1 MTDLTLRIP
10 KGTPITYEE
19 MDSNLLALDS
29 DTPFKVSDSHV
40 TYKGNIGIGVDST
53 YRPTYNLDF
62 GEGDSNNEATIGTS
76 DADLH
81 VHVDG
86 ARDLKVSTNTQERL
100 TLTTQGNLG
109 INQPNPEFP
118 LDIDGNA
125 RITGTFRGNQFRAY
139 SFSDSADLTIS
150 NGSITNAKR
159 IVSTNQIDFSRL
171 YDRQTGYKVDHID
184 SVITLDSA
192 ELGIPT
198 TRAVYDALESDR
210 SSGSAELDSAIDEI
224 NQKLDS
230 NRTQYLLN
238 MDSEHLWNLSEHQDL
253 QDNIDSLR
261 DETISSFDSEHA
273 WNVAEHNTLQD
284 NINAEEQAR
293 SDADSDINARIDSEH
308 AWNVAEHNQLE
319 INFDSSLDS
328 EHAWNVAEHNQLQA
342 NIDSVNAELIAQ
354 GTARHDSEHAWNVA
368 EHNQLQSNL
377 DSLRSETIASFDS
390 EHAWNVAEHN
400 QLQSNLDA
408 EAQARADA
416 DSDLSA
422 SLNAS
427 LDSEHA
433 WNIAEHNQLQVNVD
447 AEAQARADADSDLS
461 ASLNASLDSEHA
473 WNVAEHNQ
481 LQSNLDAEAQARS
494 DADSDIN
501 DRIDSEH
508 AWNLAEHNDL
518 DLSILAEI
526 LARANA
532 DSDINARID
541 SEHAWNVVEHDQLQ
555 SNVDSLRSETLAK
568 LDSEHSWNL
577 SENNQLQVNI
587 DSVNTSLNGHISVI
601 NNKFDSVSGNLNQL
615 QININNLDSNLSGA
629 LDSLEGSVSGNLDSD
644 ITIINNKLD
653 SAENRLDNRID
664 SEHAWNIAEHNILQ
678 SQFDNLTTDSVAE
691 GDINLYYTNARVDA
705 RNDSTIDSNFLNN
718 RMPLGNLSDVQLTTP
733 DLNEVLQWNG
743 SVWSNQS
750 IGIAGTIEFRGT
762 VDATVDAAPGSPTNG
777 DFYINLGRGNALA
790 SWVGL
795 STVDSGD
802 GLAWDSDATNWRNL
816 GATSSSSVVRVQA
829 GTAISVD
836 ETDTARPVVA
846 VRKDVTDT
854 WYYTQS
860 QIDSDIKVEHDF
872 NVAEHNQLQVNVDA
886 EAQARSDADS
896 DINARID
903 SEHAWNVVEH
913 DELQSNIDSVNT
925 SLNGHISVINNNF
938 DSLEGLADAASV
950 PWTFLEG
957 NGSET
962 GTVSPGETMH
972 FEQGFGVQI
981 EKTGPR
987 QLSFSTS
994 TISHFTTDGLPEGS
1008 VNLYFTT
1015 ERLDS
1020 VNSRIDSEHAWNIA
1034 EHNTLQDNIDAEATA
1049 RTNADSNI
1057 NARIDSEH
1065 AWNVVEHDELQS
1077 SIDNLDSSLRAA
1089 IDSLGINIDGDL
1101 VLEISQIEDRIDS
1114 EHAWNIR
1121 EHGKLDSALDSE
1133 HAWNVVEHD
1142 GLQSSIDLLI
1152 DSLNSHIS
1160 ITNNKFDSVDGNLNQ
1175 LQININNLDS
1185 EVTDRL
1191 DSLQLYVDNVVN
1203 INIGNLDSDLT
1214 ILQDYVD
1221 SFVAVEIAKLD
1232 SALDSEHAWN
1242 IREHGKLDSALD
1254 SEHAWNVAEHYALDS
1269 SLRAALDSLG
1279 ENITAGLVISDSAPA
1294 DPSDGDLWMSTTE
1307 ETVYIYDGEFWFE
1320 FPGTGNT
1327 YASLAIGDTAPNL
1340 PSQGTMWM
1348 DNTEGVVKIYDGD
1361 FWFDWPW
1368 PDISSGDFG
1377 YLDSV
1382 STESMIDSALSVF
1395 EGGLDSASVQEM
1407 VDSTLSNPLTIA
1419 NGLTIDAAGKVGIG
1433 TSSPG
1438 VPLDVSSSSNVVAKF
1453 TGTNAHANL
1462 QLVSAGTTN
1471 RSRIQFGDDSSAYA
1485 GSIQYLHGDDAMTFL
1500 TNAVERMRIDE
1511 AGDATFTGT
1520 VTANKI
1526 DGGTY

>member
-1 MTDLTLRIP
+1 M
-10 KGTPITYEE
+10 
-19 MDSNLLALDS
+19 
-29 DTPFKVSDSHV
+29 
-40 TYKGNIGIGVDST
+40 
-53 YRPTYNLDF
+53 
-62 GEGDSNNEATIGTS
+62 
-76 DADLH
+76 
-81 VHVDG
+81 
-86 ARDLKVSTNTQERL
+86 
-100 TLTTQGNLG
+100 
-109 INQPNPEFP
+109 
-118 LDIDGNA
+118 
-125 RITGTFRGNQFRAY
+125 
-139 SFSDSADLTIS
+139 
-150 NGSITNAKR
+150 
-159 IVSTNQIDFSRL
+159 
-171 YDRQTGYKVDHID
+171 
-184 SVITLDSA
+184 
-192 ELGIPT
+192 
-198 TRAVYDALESDR
+198 
-210 SSGSAELDSAIDEI
+210 
-224 NQKLDS
+224 
-230 NRTQYLLN
+230 
-238 MDSEHLWNLSEHQDL
+238 
-253 QDNIDSLR
+253 
-261 DETISSFDSEHA
+261 
-273 WNVAEHNTLQD
+273 
-284 NINAEEQAR
+284 
-293 SDADSDINARIDSEH
+293 
-308 AWNVAEHNQLE
+308 
-319 INFDSSLDS
+319 
-328 EHAWNVAEHNQLQA
+328 
-342 NIDSVNAELIAQ
+342 
-354 GTARHDSEHAWNVA
+354 
-368 EHNQLQSNL
+368 
-377 DSLRSETIASFDS
+377 
-390 EHAWNVAEHN
+390 
-400 QLQSNLDA
+400 
-408 EAQARADA
+408 
-416 DSDLSA
+416 
-422 SLNAS
+422 
-427 LDSEHA
+427 
-433 WNIAEHNQLQVNVD
+433 
-447 AEAQARADADSDLS
+447 
-461 ASLNASLDSEHA
+461 
-473 WNVAEHNQ
+473 
-481 LQSNLDAEAQARS
+481 
-494 DADSDIN
+494 
-501 DRIDSEH
+501 
-508 AWNLAEHNDL
+508 
-518 DLSILAEI
+518 
-526 LARANA
+526 
-532 DSDINARID
+532 
-541 SEHAWNVVEHDQLQ
+541 
-555 SNVDSLRSETLAK
+555 
-568 LDSEHSWNL
+568 DSEHSWNL